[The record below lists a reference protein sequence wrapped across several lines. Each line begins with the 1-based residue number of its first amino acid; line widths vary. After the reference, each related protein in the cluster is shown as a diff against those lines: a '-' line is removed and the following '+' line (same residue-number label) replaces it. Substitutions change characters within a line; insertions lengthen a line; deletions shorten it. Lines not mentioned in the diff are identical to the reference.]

1 MLHMKPTTCSCIQT
15 SEIDSK
21 QKKIHRVIFVHFVFT
36 NLVSLFYSTKKEKN
50 KMGNVVSKRINDSV
64 EENVS
69 K

>member
-1 MLHMKPTTCSCIQT
+1 MLHMKPTTCSCIQA

-21 QKKIHRVIFVHFVFT
+21 QKKIHRVIFVHFVL
-36 NLVSLFYSTKKEKN
+36 LVSLFYSTKKEKN